1 MSFLVSKLPILQH
14 WDPRLFFKNKDVV
27 ISKGAQ
33 NSTVQRVDAPSAS
46 NTGANFTLNFPERCV
61 IDGKIQLE
69 VPAQFT
75 FTCTA
80 GGAGNPPIYPIR
92 PYYDAPRA
100 YALSSVIS
108 NVQLQMEKA
117 SFNVQLSNVVH
128 PLSRFESHGEL
139 NNCSQSNRT
148 PTFLDSTGVYSSA
161 INTNYSPFALYGD
174 WNSESQV
181 PRGAF
186 TYEIINT
193 DGQSIVNCVFRE
205 EIRLSPLSFGEFKDH
220 EGFAHITAMQL
231 QISFLNNLTYMWSH
245 VSAGQSAGYAF
256 SNVTLGVSRIYYTIL
271 TPRTLQQIPDV
282 INKPYAVA
290 QAYMNSVQSVANNNA
305 YSADSGNISLTAV
318 PELVIVCARRS
329 RASLSTGDASIYADS
344 YFGCGSNNLNTNPTA
359 TGMLNVTWEG
369 ITNVFSNY
377 TVSDLYKLSVRNGVR
392 IPFDSWCGRA
402 LLQDAN
408 GVGYAGVG
416 SVIAFRATD
425 LPLNDGLASGVG
437 GRFQLSVNYTSLNN
451 WGATAQVELL
461 VLTITNGTV
470 QIFKDGSVI
479 SSYAPFSYKDVL
491 DSNSAPVTA
500 MTPYYGEGIGNWM
513 HNIVS
518 GVKHAI
524 PHMAHNMT
532 QHIRHHAPHALKSI
546 ASHALKHMS
555 GGKAIRKHKLKHM
568 LKGHG
573 LDIESEELSEEEYN
587 QNDVNH
593 Q

>member
-1 MSFLVSKLPILQH
+1 MSFLVNKLPILQH
-14 WDPRLFFKNKDVV
+14 WDPRIYFKNKDVV
-27 ISKGAQ
+27 ICKGSQ
-33 NSTVQRVDAPSAS
+33 NSTIKREDAPSAS

-61 IDGKIQLE
+61 IDGKLQLE

-75 FTCTA
+75 FTCTP
-80 GGAGNPPIYPIR
+80 GGTGNPAVYPIR

-100 YALSSVIS
+100 YALSSVLS

-117 SFNVQLSNVVH
+117 SFNIPLANVVH

-148 PTFLDSTGVYSSA
+148 PTFLDNTAVYSDA
-161 INTNYSPFALYGD
+161 VNTNYSPFALYGD
-174 WNSESQV
+174 WNSEGQV

-186 TYEIINT
+186 TYQITNT

-220 EGFAHITAMQL
+220 EGFAHLTSMQL

-245 VSAGQSAGYAF
+245 VATGQPAGYTVPT
-256 SNVTLGVSRIYYTIL
+256 VTLGVARVYYTIL

-282 INKPYAVA
+282 INKPYAVVN
-290 QAYMNSVQSVANNNA
+290 AYMNSVQIVNSGQA

-344 YFGCGSNNLNTNPTA
+344 YFGCGSNNINTNPTA

-369 ITNVFSNY
+369 INNVFSAY

-392 IPFDSWCGRA
+392 IPFDSWCGRS
-402 LLQDAN
+402 LLTDGTGNQ
-408 GVGYAGVG
+408 YAGVG
-416 SVIAFRATD
+416 SIIAFRATD

-437 GRFQLSVNYTSLNN
+437 GRFQLAVNYTSINN
-451 WGATAQVELL
+451 WGANVQAELL

-491 DSNSAPVTA
+491 DSNSAPVTSVV
-500 MTPYYGEGIGNWM
+500 PYYGEGLGNWM
-513 HNIVS
+513 NNIVS
-518 GVKHAI
+518 GVKHAM
-524 PHMAHNMT
+524 PGMMN
-532 QHIRHHAPHALKSI
+532 QVKQYAPVAMKAIAQHALK
-546 ASHALKHMS
+546 KMS
-555 GGKAIRKHKLKHM
+555 GGKAIRKTKLKHM

-573 LDIESEELSEEEYN
+573 LDIDSEELSEEEYN
-587 QNDVNH
+587 QNDVN
-593 Q
+593 QQ